1 MDNKK
6 QDNEKNV
13 DDKLIKFDLMFPDK
27 YQVFGIK
34 MREPEI
40 IRLRESKIS
49 EMEEL
54 GNNIESKYSE
64 EEYDEYEYYLEL
76 GNEKKSLESKK
87 KSDNKKKGKE
97 IKKRKLI
104 KYFFDDVIKT
114 DYVFKKYFYD
124 QYKNI
129 KEGSLLSISQIQKK
143 YIENTNNYKV
153 KCIYQSDLMSAFNY
167 NVKSEQLFTD
177 KIVYNPRVCLFLA
190 NRELFPIFNTL
201 DDMPKKI
208 SSFIRKAYEAD
219 KNNFSHIICSYEE
232 AEKFWNAIFNEDYVY
247 TFWLLKRVKK
257 TEKKDIINYIK
268 NKEEEQSKI
277 DMVQNEEQS
286 NDKNSVVEFE
296 GCKKVKLKL
305 KVANYL
311 SFFIYAMIKL
321 KKNNPIVMTE
331 PFEYTNSC
339 IKKIICGSSF
349 LNDEQKEMVKICYQN
364 IAYKQKI
371 DNRFINVESYNKFVV
386 AYLKLCGEK
395 LFNES
400 EILTNIYLFE
410 SFFGFAFIESVI
422 DKIQEELLW
431 NNVKLNSIF
440 RYKYFE
446 EIKKIFEE
454 GDVLT
459 RIDFAKYFIEMVFS
473 GRYKK
478 NIEIWNFI
486 LDYTQEKDNVTS
498 EKKIENFNLKKI
510 PQLMPYWKIIKNSN
524 PTDILSVL
532 LRKIDVKNLEYGESE
547 ERKEIK
553 QWLLGI
559 IDIAYWQP
567 RFYDS
572 SYQLTG
578 MHGIKCN

>member
-1 MDNKK
+1 
-6 QDNEKNV
+6 
-13 DDKLIKFDLMFPDK
+13 
-27 YQVFGIK
+27 
-34 MREPEI
+34 
-40 IRLRESKIS
+40 
-49 EMEEL
+49 
-54 GNNIESKYSE
+54 
-64 EEYDEYEYYLEL
+64 
-76 GNEKKSLESKK
+76 
-87 KSDNKKKGKE
+87 
-97 IKKRKLI
+97 
-104 KYFFDDVIKT
+104 
-114 DYVFKKYFYD
+114 
-124 QYKNI
+124 
-129 KEGSLLSISQIQKK
+129 
-143 YIENTNNYKV
+143 
-153 KCIYQSDLMSAFNY
+153 
-167 NVKSEQLFTD
+167 
-177 KIVYNPRVCLFLA
+177 
-190 NRELFPIFNTL
+190 
-201 DDMPKKI
+201 
-208 SSFIRKAYEAD
+208 
-219 KNNFSHIICSYEE
+219 
-232 AEKFWNAIFNEDYVY
+232 
-247 TFWLLKRVKK
+247 
-257 TEKKDIINYIK
+257 
-268 NKEEEQSKI
+268 
-277 DMVQNEEQS
+277 
-286 NDKNSVVEFE
+286 
-296 GCKKVKLKL
+296 
-305 KVANYL
+305 L